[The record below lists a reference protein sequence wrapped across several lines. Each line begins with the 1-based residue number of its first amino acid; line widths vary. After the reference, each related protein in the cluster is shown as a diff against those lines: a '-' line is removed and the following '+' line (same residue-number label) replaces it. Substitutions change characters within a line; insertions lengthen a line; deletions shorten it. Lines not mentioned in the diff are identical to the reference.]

1 MKEQQHLEDGWFYH
15 NHAWHLLHEI
25 LKLIRE
31 VDGAESLLDVG
42 AGTGLAASV
51 IGAVFPKIFV
61 EVMDIEQKCLNFW
74 NDRKLCGWIGPQ
86 FDGALKDM
94 YDIVLSS
101 HVLEHDEEPI
111 FFIRRL
117 FGVAKKRIIIAVPD
131 GQTNCYDHKVV
142 YGRVKLEETI
152 KNALKCEKYTYRSFH
167 VYHSH
172 MNNLIAVVDKC

>member
-1 MKEQQHLEDGWFYH
+1 MKEQQQLEDGWFYH

-51 IGAVFPKIFV
+51 IGAVFPKIEPYV
-61 EVMDIEQKCLNFW
+61 VDIEPTCKKFW
-74 NDRKLCGWIGPQ
+74 DERNLKGKIDNIYWERK
-86 FDGALKDM
+86 F
-94 YDIVLSS
+94 DIVMSS

-117 FGVAKKRIIIAVPD
+117 FGVVKKRIIIVVPD
-131 GQTNCYDHKVV
+131 GDVHFYDHKVV
-142 YGRVKLEETI
+142 YGRVKLKETI

-172 MNNLIAVVDKC
+172 MNNLVAVVDK